1 LEIPRISFWQR
12 DKTFRPFAAFPV
24 FAAIPA
30 FINLRK
36 PHPSRDLLGKQTVN
50 NSH

>member
-1 LEIPRISFWQR
+1 MFRSFV
-12 DKTFRPFAAFPV
+12 AFPAIPV
-24 FAAIPA
+24 CAAIPA

-36 PHPSRDLLGKQTVN
+36 PHPSRDLLGKQTAN